1 VTSRQDRPLRAR
13 RLRELRLAPRA
24 APARPWLSAASALV
38 RTTSTLCVVADDEL
52 SLGWMPLR
60 GTSPMQLLPLLPG
73 MLPSPRAGRKRSKP
87 DFEILLALP
96 RVLACAS
103 YLLALGSGA
112 TPRRRRGAL
121 VPVDAR
127 GQVHGPAIP
136 VDAAPLYGELQ
147 ARIGALNLE
156 GAFFRSGSFHLLQR
170 GHRGAPNAVIS
181 LDAATLLSGLRR
193 DRALPAIAPSRV
205 VEMDLGGIDGV
216 PLCFTDAC
224 ALADGGWLYSAVAE
238 DAPDAIADGAFL
250 GAVIGCIG
258 AEGQRRWQR
267 RVDPAWK
274 IEGIDARPRGESLS
288 VLAVADADDASKPA
302 WLLSIST

>member
-1 VTSRQDRPLRAR
+1 
-13 RLRELRLAPRA
+13 
-24 APARPWLSAASALV
+24 LSAASALV

-60 GTSPMQLLPLLPG
+60 GTAPMQLLPLLPG
-73 MLPSPRAGRKRSKP
+73 VLPSPHADRKRSKP

-96 RVLACAS
+96 RVVARTG

-121 VPVDAR
+121 VSVDAR

-136 VDAAPLYGELQ
+136 VDAAPLHEELQ
-147 ARIGALNLE
+147 ARLGALNLE
-156 GAFFRSGSFHLLQR
+156 GGFFHSGSFHLLQR

-193 DRALPAIAPSRV
+193 DRTLPAIAPSRV
-205 VEMDLGGIDGV
+205 IEMDLGDIDGV

-224 ALADGGWLYSAVAE
+224 ALADGSWLYSAVAE

-250 GAVIGCIG
+250 GAVIGCIDSR
-258 AEGQRRWQR
+258 GQPQWQR
-267 RVDPAWK
+267 LVSPAWK
-274 IEGIDARPRGESLS
+274 IEGIDARRRGASLS
-288 VLAVADADDASKPA
+288 ILAVTDADDASKPA
-302 WLLSIST
+302 WLLSMSA